1 MKFADIIL
9 NINDDQ
15 RLLRKGFIMGVSSLG
30 VGSSILTQSVLDQLR
45 AADDAKF
52 ITPVTLD
59 LANEGDKKGALD
71 TVKASMKNL
80 IDSITEIKSQTLYSD
95 RKAALTGTSVAVTA
109 ASNSDLQDFS
119 LEVVN
124 LATKQIEQSGS
135 FASNT
140 STIATGA
147 GNMNLNIDGTDY
159 TIAYDATTTLDGF
172 KKLINDAA
180 GDKVDAT
187 VVQINGGDF
196 RLFISSVGTGTTQNI
211 TMTDTTGNLT
221 PAASTALTTAFDG
234 VPIQTGV
241 AANLKFNGQAITRQ
255 SNTVDD
261 LITGLNITLKEVG
274 TTNVSVQQDRDT
286 ILTKM
291 DSFVSKYNDTITELG
306 KMTKQSTDSA
316 TRGIFSNESTIKSMQ
331 RTVSDMFASI
341 SGTSGT
347 MNDYGFDVDKD
358 GKLSLNKTTFGA
370 KMDANA
376 ANVEAFF
383 AGGTFTQTD
392 GTKVAVTGAFDAFA
406 TQIEGY
412 TTFNATL
419 DQLQA
424 SIADKVSALEDRKAQ
439 ATQRLDDRYAIM
451 KKQYAAYDLI
461 ISKINSAS
469 SMFKQMTTS
478 NTSNN

>member
-1 MKFADIIL
+1 
-9 NINDDQ
+9 
-15 RLLRKGFIMGVSSLG
+15 MGISSLG
-30 VGSSILTQSVLDQLR
+30 VGSSILTQDVLDQLR
-45 AADDAKF
+45 KADDAKF
-52 ITPVTLD
+52 VTPVTLNI
-59 LANEGDKKGALD
+59 ANEGDKKGVLE

-80 IDSITEIKSQTLYSD
+80 IDSLTEIKSQTLYD
-95 RKAALTGTSVAVTA
+95 ERKSVVTGTSVAVTTSA
-109 ASNSDLQDFS
+109 NTDLQDFS

-140 STIATGA
+140 TTIATGA
-147 GNMNLNIDGTDY
+147 GSMNMNIDGQNFA
-159 TIAYDATTTLDGF
+159 IAYDATTTLDGF

-187 VVQINGGDF
+187 VVQIASGDY

-211 TMTDTTGNLT
+211 TMTDTTGNLS

-234 VPIQTGV
+234 APIQTGV

-261 LITGLNITLKEVG
+261 LITGLKITLKEVG
-274 TTNVSVQQDRDT
+274 TSSVSVQQNRDT

-291 DSFVSKYNDTITELG
+291 DSFVSKYNETITELG
-306 KMTKQSTDSA
+306 KVTKQSTDSKV
-316 TRGIFSNESTIKSMQ
+316 RGIFASESTIKGMS
-331 RTVSDMFASI
+331 RVVSDMFASI

-347 MNDYGFDVDKD
+347 MNDYGFDVDKS

-370 KMDANA
+370 KMDASA

-383 AGGTFTQTD
+383 AGGTFTNADAST
-392 GTKVAVTGAFDAFA
+392 VEVTGAFDAYA

-412 TTFNATL
+412 TNFNNTL
-419 DQLQA
+419 DQLKT
-424 SIADKVSALEDRKAQ
+424 SITDKIKTLETRK
-439 ATQRLDDRYAIM
+439 TSETKRLDDRYAIM
-451 KKQYAAYDLI
+451 KKQYTAYDSI

-469 SMFKQMTTS
+469 SMFTQMANS
-478 NTSNN
+478 NSSSN